1 MPANQP
7 VPVAFSLT
15 EWFVEEDGHVVE
27 CVLVLAGGRRV
38 AAEGSVVVASF
49 VSRLRFTASNWSGMD
64 RAEAKAIL
72 NGDRETAV
80 ALLLRAGELIEAN
93 GRLEARVSE
102 LEQRLNRNSRN
113 SSLPPSPETL
123 ARQPI
128 RNRRAYDRAAPLS
141 LPNLPPA
148 SPLAKHLAAIALGD
162 PMPSLV

>member
-1 MPANQP
+1 MWWSACSCWQEAPR
-7 VPVAFSLT
+7 
-15 EWFVEEDGHVVE
+15 G
-27 CVLVLAGGRRV
+27 CRRFR
-38 AAEGSVVVASF
+38 VVASF
-49 VSRLRFTASNWSGMD
+49 VSRLRFAASNWPGMD

-128 RNRRAYDRAAPLS
+128 RNRRAHDRAAPLS
-141 LPNLPPA
+141 LPNLPPI
-148 SPLAKHLAAIALGD
+148 AAR
-162 PMPSLV
+162 

>member
-1 MPANQP
+1 
-7 VPVAFSLT
+7 
-15 EWFVEEDGHVVE
+15 
-27 CVLVLAGGRRV
+27 
-38 AAEGSVVVASF
+38 
-49 VSRLRFTASNWSGMD
+49 MD

-128 RNRRAYDRAAPLS
+128 RNRRAHDRAAPLS
-141 LPNLPPA
+141 LPNLPPI
-148 SPLAKHLAAIALGD
+148 AAR
-162 PMPSLV
+162 